1 MQSRGIPGEGLTR
14 FQAVTYVG
22 HTHAKKRKS
31 AKFFRGDFTSHVAPR
46 TIFCVISFSCKSCS
60 VLVQ

>member
-46 TIFCVISFSCKSCS
+46 TIFCAIFFSSISG
-60 VLVQ
+60 LVHFQ